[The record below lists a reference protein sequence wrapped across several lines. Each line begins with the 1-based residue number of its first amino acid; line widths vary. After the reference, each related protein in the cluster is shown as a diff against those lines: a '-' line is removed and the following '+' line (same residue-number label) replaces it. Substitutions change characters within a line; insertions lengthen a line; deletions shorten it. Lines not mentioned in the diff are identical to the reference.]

1 MTHRDWMEHCLQLG
15 RAQLKAYEDA
25 SRELRSRIMTERE
38 TARLQW
44 LVAEQ
49 NQTLIALKLGRE
61 LTGERAAV
69 AEYLQTYADLH
80 VRFWVGNGDAVR
92 AGMIE
97 ARQKLMQSLREAR
110 KGNNHVD

>member
-1 MTHRDWMEHCLQLG
+1 MTHQDWMEHCLQLG

-38 TARLQW
+38 AAWLQW

-49 NQTLIALKLGRE
+49 NQALIALKRDRE
-61 LTGERAAV
+61 LTGDRAAV

-97 ARQKLMQSLREAR
+97 ARQKLKRNLREAQ
-110 KGNNHVD
+110 KGSNHVD